1 MSTNVRPEDGRRAHN
16 AVSSLSLERRKQLGT
31 AMPPGGELSPAPPPK
46 ASAMNA
52 WIRWM
57 LQPGAGAPKATVLIR
72 LMAGWVFFWEGVIKF
87 VFVNQGV
94 GRFTKLGMPMPETLA
109 PAIAVLEIVGGLAL
123 MAGFLTRPFALLF
136 IGEMIVAILST
147 KISMYL
153 GNSPLPLPPVPPQ
166 IGFWAVMHEWRS
178 DIAQLACTLFLLLEG
193 PGPWSVDAWLHSS
206 AGHAPLSDRA
216 DTVASAARR
225 QGTR

>member
-1 MSTNVRPEDGRRAHN
+1 MNTNVRTEDGRTAHA
-16 AVSSLSLERRKQLGT
+16 AVSRLSLERRKEPGA
-31 AMPPGGELSPAPPPK
+31 AMPPGGEFPAALSQESVMK
-46 ASAMNA
+46 A

-57 LQPGAGAPKATVLIR
+57 LQPGAGAPKATVSIR

-94 GRFTKLGMPMPETLA
+94 GRFTKLGMPVPEALA
-109 PAIAVLEIVGGLAL
+109 PAIAVLEIVGGIAL

-153 GNSPLPLPPVPPQ
+153 GTSPLPLPPVPPQ
-166 IGFWAVMHEWRS
+166 TGFWAVMHEWRS
-178 DIAQLACTLFLLLEG
+178 DIAQLACALFLLLEG
-193 PGPWSVDAWLHSS
+193 PGPWSVDARWLRPS
-206 AGHAPLSDRA
+206 GKRP
-216 DTVASAARR
+216 
-225 QGTR
+225 

>member
-1 MSTNVRPEDGRRAHN
+1 MSTNVCTENGRTAHA
-16 AVSSLSLERRKQLGT
+16 AVSSLSLERRNEPDA
-31 AMPPGGELSPAPPPK
+31 AMPPS
-46 ASAMNA
+46 
-52 WIRWM
+52 WIQWM
-57 LQPGAGAPKATVLIR
+57 LQPGAGAPKATVWIR

-94 GRFTKLGMPMPETLA
+94 GRFTKLGMPMPEALA

-153 GNSPLPLPPVPPQ
+153 GTSPLPLPPVPPQ
-166 IGFWAVMHEWRS
+166 TGFWAVMHEWRS
-178 DIAQLACTLFLLLEG
+178 DIAQLACALFLLLEG
-193 PGPWSVDAWLHSS
+193 PGPWSVDARL
-206 AGHAPLSDRA
+206 RA
-216 DTVASAARR
+216 SVAE
-225 QGTR
+225 